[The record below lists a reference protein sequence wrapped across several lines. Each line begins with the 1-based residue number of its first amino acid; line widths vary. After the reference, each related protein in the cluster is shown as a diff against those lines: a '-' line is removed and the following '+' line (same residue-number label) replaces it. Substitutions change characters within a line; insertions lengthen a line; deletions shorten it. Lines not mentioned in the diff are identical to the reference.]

1 MNKIGVVLRWQ
12 PIWVLALSLYSG
24 LLLHGFQWRLH
35 SLFWDHRNIF
45 PAFAEHYHALN
56 RFGELQWWSHNDGGG
71 VPAYYLNIL
80 AHNFLTPLSIV
91 SSSVWWALGRAGV
104 FVTDWLPYYCMYHMM
119 FVPTVFLAG
128 FYCFLCQ
135 FVRQPSARLFGLM
148 LAAFGPAA
156 VAGVYGLGIEQ
167 AGYAFFFVAMW
178 MRYARRRRS
187 MDVLL
192 LNASAAGLLI
202 SMNHLFLFWPILFVP
217 LMLCAFQWF
226 ETDPA
231 RRPAQVIRS
240 LSRREVVL
248 LGTTIV
254 ISTAPALLVYL
265 SGTEWLRSIAGSRVY
280 NFEFLRAGNPLQLLA
295 TIVPGVGF
303 QWGPNDKDLMIL
315 GGFGLTDHFH
325 AASNFFQY
333 GYLGPLCGALAVLGV
348 LGGLTAKGRMILLTV
363 SVGVLVVM
371 LSGFSPIF
379 APLLVLPSPL
389 RSVNHY
395 SDVAFTIGF
404 STLVICLGAQG
415 YVVLG
420 KAGPKARRLFLV
432 LLVILVAIAVVGFV
446 SVYGARW
453 REEWIFGFFLVSS
466 LAMVLVLA
474 RTGRRRYMLGS
485 TILLLGLLFVD
496 ISTSAFWWVR
506 NVAAPITFK
515 QGRQD
520 FTPSP
525 EAGQR
530 PVGDYSGS
538 LLVHRSVLEAEA
550 RYGNRL
556 RELPPVA
563 LATSIRSLG
572 DDQRPV
578 TELLA
583 NGIVEIPADEL
594 QAPALSAFG
603 AQHSKAGPVI
613 ETTVVQTARTY
624 NSITFTV
631 KSDRPSIFFNKI
643 LYDSPWTVEV
653 NGKAE
658 MPTVRAFGAYLG
670 VPLPAGMSEIQLR
683 CRDPFLEMIL
693 GISVLWLGVSS
704 LLPLIMNGGFRA
716 SRLYETNAQ
725 TNPTPGV
732 TT

>member
-56 RFGELQWWSHNDGGG
+56 RFGELQWWSHNDSGG

-91 SSSVWWALGRAGV
+91 SSSIWWTLGRAGV
-104 FVTDWLPYYCMYHMM
+104 FVTDWLPYYCLYHMM

-135 FVRQPSARLFGLM
+135 IVRQPSARLFGLM

-187 MDVLL
+187 IDVLL

-202 SMNHLFLFWPILFVP
+202 SMNHLFLFWSILFVP

-240 LSRREVVL
+240 LSRGEIVL

-254 ISTAPALLVYL
+254 ISTAPALLVYMN
-265 SGTEWLRSIAGSRVY
+265 GTEWLRSIAGSRVY

-315 GGFGLTDHFH
+315 GGFGLTNHFH

-404 STLVICLGAQG
+404 STLLICLGAQG

-432 LLVILVAIAVVGFV
+432 LLVSLVAIAVVAFV

-474 RTGRRRYMLGS
+474 RAQRRGYMLGS

-496 ISTSAFWWVR
+496 ISTNAFWWVR
-506 NVAAPITFK
+506 HVAAPIAFK

-525 EAGQR
+525 ESEQR
-530 PVGDYSGS
+530 PAGDYSS
-538 LLVHRSVLEAEA
+538 ALLVHRAVLEAET
-550 RYGNRL
+550 RYGTGL
-556 RELPPVA
+556 RALPRMA
-563 LATSIRSLG
+563 LATSV
-572 DDQRPV
+572 RPFTQDSQSSV

-583 NGIVEIPADEL
+583 NGIIEISPEDLRTPLVA
-594 QAPALSAFG
+594 AF
-603 AQHSKAGPVI
+603 
-613 ETTVVQTARTY
+613 TTKPSDVDLANRVRVARATNTY
-624 NSITFTV
+624 NSITV
-631 KSDRPSIFFNKI
+631 VAVSDRPAILFCKI
-643 LYDSPWTVEV
+643 LYNSPWLVLID
-653 NGKAE
+653 GKPAS
-658 MPTVRAFGAYLG
+658 TVRAFGTYLG
-670 VPLPAGMSEIQLR
+670 VLIPPGQSEIA
-683 CRDPFLEMIL
+683 FLCAPTFLKMAL
-693 GISVLWLGVSS
+693 GISVLWFGIMIGV
-704 LLPLIMNGGFRA
+704 PLFMGCRDHTHPALESTKVHGGSTSWTR
-716 SRLYETNAQ
+716 
-725 TNPTPGV
+725 
-732 TT
+732 

>member
-1 MNKIGVVLRWQ
+1 
-12 PIWVLALSLYSG
+12 
-24 LLLHGFQWRLH
+24 
-35 SLFWDHRNIF
+35 
-45 PAFAEHYHALN
+45 
-56 RFGELQWWSHNDGGG
+56 
-71 VPAYYLNIL
+71 
-80 AHNFLTPLSIV
+80 
-91 SSSVWWALGRAGV
+91 
-104 FVTDWLPYYCMYHMM
+104 
-119 FVPTVFLAG
+119 
-128 FYCFLCQ
+128 
-135 FVRQPSARLFGLM
+135 
-148 LAAFGPAA
+148 
-156 VAGVYGLGIEQ
+156 
-167 AGYAFFFVAMW
+167 
-178 MRYARRRRS
+178 
-187 MDVLL
+187 
-192 LNASAAGLLI
+192 
-202 SMNHLFLFWPILFVP
+202 
-217 LMLCAFQWF
+217 
-226 ETDPA
+226 
-231 RRPAQVIRS
+231 
-240 LSRREVVL
+240 
-248 LGTTIV
+248 
-254 ISTAPALLVYL
+254 
-265 SGTEWLRSIAGSRVY
+265 
-280 NFEFLRAGNPLQLLA
+280 
-295 TIVPGVGF
+295 
-303 QWGPNDKDLMIL
+303 
-315 GGFGLTDHFH
+315 
-325 AASNFFQY
+325 
-333 GYLGPLCGALAVLGV
+333 
-348 LGGLTAKGRMILLTV
+348 
-363 SVGVLVVM
+363 
-371 LSGFSPIF
+371 
-379 APLLVLPSPL
+379 
-389 RSVNHY
+389 
-395 SDVAFTIGF
+395 
-404 STLVICLGAQG
+404 
-415 YVVLG
+415 
-420 KAGPKARRLFLV
+420 
-432 LLVILVAIAVVGFV
+432 
-446 SVYGARW
+446 
-453 REEWIFGFFLVSS
+453 
-466 LAMVLVLA
+466 
-474 RTGRRRYMLGS
+474 MLGS

>member
-1 MNKIGVVLRWQ
+1 MG
-12 PIWVLALSLYSG
+12 
-24 LLLHGFQWRLH
+24 
-35 SLFWDHRNIF
+35 
-45 PAFAEHYHALN
+45 
-56 RFGELQWWSHNDGGG
+56 
-71 VPAYYLNIL
+71 
-80 AHNFLTPLSIV
+80 
-91 SSSVWWALGRAGV
+91 
-104 FVTDWLPYYCMYHMM
+104 
-119 FVPTVFLAG
+119 
-128 FYCFLCQ
+128 
-135 FVRQPSARLFGLM
+135 
-148 LAAFGPAA
+148 
-156 VAGVYGLGIEQ
+156 
-167 AGYAFFFVAMW
+167 
-178 MRYARRRRS
+178 
-187 MDVLL
+187 
-192 LNASAAGLLI
+192 
-202 SMNHLFLFWPILFVP
+202 
-217 LMLCAFQWF
+217 
-226 ETDPA
+226 
-231 RRPAQVIRS
+231 
-240 LSRREVVL
+240 
-248 LGTTIV
+248 
-254 ISTAPALLVYL
+254 
-265 SGTEWLRSIAGSRVY
+265 GTEWLRSIAGSRIY

-295 TIVPGVGF
+295 IIVPGVGF
-303 QWGPNDKDLMIL
+303 QWEPNDKELMIL
-315 GGFGLTDHFH
+315 GGFGLTNHFY

-348 LGGLTAKGRMILLTV
+348 MGGLTAKGRMILLTV

-404 STLVICLGAQG
+404 STLLICLAAQG
-415 YVVLG
+415 YVVLS
-420 KAGPKARRLFLV
+420 KAGPKARRLFLA
-432 LLVILVAIAVVGFV
+432 LFVILVAIAVVGFV

-474 RTGRRRYMLGS
+474 RTRRRRYMLGS

-550 RYGNRL
+550 RYGNHL

-583 NGIVEIPADEL
+583 NGIVEIPTDEL
-594 QAPALSAFG
+594 QTPALSAFG
-603 AQHSKAGPVI
+603 AQQSKADPAI
-613 ETTVVQTARTY
+613 ETTVVQTERTY
-624 NSITFTV
+624 NSIKFTV

-658 MPTVRAFGAYLG
+658 TPTVRAFGAYLG
-670 VPLPAGMSEIQLR
+670 VFLPAGMSEIQLR
-683 CRDPFLEMIL
+683 CRRSLLEMIL
-693 GISVLWLGVSS
+693 GISVLWLGISS
-704 LLPLIMNGGFRA
+704 LLPLIMNGSFRPHP
-716 SRLYETNAQ
+716 LYETKEQ

-732 TT
+732 TA